1 MTLGELH
8 ERLLGWAGADERKEW
23 LLAARREHFARAGEP
38 HEDDKSH
45 EARMNGLLDR
55 YLFDFRPD
63 GTHTTLELFLRDGAD
78 GLDTDARSEMR
89 EMGRCARALYEVRA
103 LRPGEVELQD
113 VFSGARRRVV
123 ERRAVVGLA
132 KGDLL
137 EARLLPWHGQL
148 HFSAS
153 ALYHPREVRRRI
165 LAEVKRRKREA
176 GPTGTVDVT
185 AFLDELSRMAL
196 RLERY
201 RNVRVESIYDFEA
214 PGRPGA

>member
-1 MTLGELH
+1 VTLGELH

-23 LLAARREHFARAGEP
+23 LLAARREHFGRAGEP

-45 EARMNGLLDR
+45 ETRMNGLLDF

-78 GLDTDARSEMR
+78 GLDTDARAEMR
-89 EMGRCARALYEVRA
+89 EMGRCPRSLCEVRA
-103 LRPGEVELQD
+103 VRTGEVELED
-113 VFSGARRRVV
+113 VVTGARRRVV

-148 HFSAS
+148 HFSS
-153 ALYHPREVRRRI
+153 FSLYHPREVRRRI
-165 LAEVKRRKREA
+165 LAEVKKRKRQA
-176 GPTGTVDVT
+176 GPTGTVDVP
-185 AFLDELSRMAL
+185 ALLDELSRMAL

-201 RNVRVESIYDFEA
+201 RNVRVESIYDFA
-214 PGRPGA
+214 PPGRPGA